1 MQSLIRKQNLRRLCK
16 FQGLRRFLF
25 AQQGYAI
32 AELAIVLPA
41 LIVFA
46 FGLLSVLGLGAEQIA
61 LNAHC
66 AEITRIIARGD
77 EIPSEITS
85 ELNLDLEVQHEN
97 GLVIVELTKS
107 KEYSML
113 GIKNVIKLNAKASAL
128 DEVALL

>member
-1 MQSLIRKQNLRRLCK
+1 MQSSIRKQHLRRLCK
-16 FQGLRRFLF
+16 LQGLRRFLF

-46 FGLLSVLGLGAEQIA
+46 SGLLSVLGLGAEQIA